1 MNLLDS
7 DPASAAGCSPG
18 ADFAFRYFAVQ
29 LPGKGFGGFDPLTMA
44 GREAT
49 FIGML
54 QNAASKSGKTLYW
67 TAAVRS
73 ASDVCLLPHDQC
85 P

>member
-1 MNLLDS
+1 
-7 DPASAAGCSPG
+7 
-18 ADFAFRYFAVQ
+18 
-29 LPGKGFGGFDPLTMA
+29 MA